1 MKRPRVKWPGG
12 KRGCFD
18 AYCKRVKASKD
29 PKVECALVGKEL
41 SKLTSGQGNVLI
53 KEAFK
58 QLRKELRKQCD
69 IDDKCLPK
77 YPDGIFQRVKQE
89 ERARMAQRDDN
100 PAIIEF
106 CILMPKL
113 IEALRDGLK
122 YKKAPQVLF
131 CLNYIIGLRPN
142 DLNPLH
148 IRGNGFQASAD
159 TNIILGDHVGGVV
172 GSICNTRPSKQI
184 EGKTKHAAYGTCLIC
199 DPTDYELVFS
209 AVKWLFSPQ
218 CTEMV
223 CNTSLK
229 DFLNNVPSGLPRNNH
244 TSEYLTNFKQMA
256 NKYRFHDAVKNW
268 GSVRPSFTQQLGRSF
283 VACSVEQGRFQL
295 SPELRPL
302 KAVELVLGHDQFSSN
317 NINYLKLTV
326 NPPKVSSVMMHK
338 ILPSNEF
345 VINGIEVS
353 YGVYLANS
361 ELANGTE
368 PVVTDD

>member
-1 MKRPRVKWPGG
+1 MKRPRVQWPGG

-113 IEALRDGLK
+113 IQALRDGLK

-148 IRGNGFQASAD
+148 TRGNGFKATAE
-159 TNIILGDHVGGVV
+159 TNIILGEHVEGVV
-172 GSICNTRPSKQI
+172 GSICNTIPSKQI

-199 DPTDYELVFS
+199 DPVDYELVFS

-218 CTEMV
+218 CFEMV

-244 TSEYLTNFKQMA
+244 TSEYLTIFKQMA